1 MTQRDPNF
9 FWLCKVFIE
18 DTNTDNALKEVE
30 NELND
35 NEVIN
40 DVALSQHKVLLTLSV
55 TKWLQANCCVTFLA
69 MPPSPPGFEASNIS
83 QINSS
88 SI

>member
-55 TKWLQANCCVTFLA
+55 TKWQRSELLRNIFSYA
-69 MPPSPPGFEASNIS
+69 PSPPGFEAANIS
-83 QINSS
+83 QNNSS